1 MARMKNSP
9 RVRLIVFH
17 SHYRPG
23 GVRRII
29 ELALPALVNEHSLG
43 VAAVVF
49 AGGEAPPREWLAALR
64 SRVPGVTLT
73 TATEPAAG
81 YVSEI
86 GKKRTVGQVGAAVT
100 AWVETV
106 LGDAREADTVV
117 WAHNLGLGRN
127 LAAARAWVRACGRRG
142 VRLVAHHH
150 DWWFD
155 NRWQRWPEMRR
166 TGLRTLATVAQTIF
180 STAAHVRHAT
190 INRADQRVLAL
201 GLGARVGWLPN
212 LGEEGPAPTRAVVR
226 AARAWLDGVVGERA
240 PVWLVPCRMLRRK
253 NFAEALLL
261 TRWLRPEGWLV
272 TTGGVSSGDE
282 RAHAEELQTA
292 ATRHG
297 WRVKLGVLAGPEH
310 GKPTVAALLAAS
322 EAVLLTSLQE
332 GFGLPNLEAAAAG
345 RPLIVRT
352 LANIAPDLAEFGFRF
367 PQAYDEVWIE
377 RGLFDAPG
385 ETARQETR
393 WRAWR
398 AGLPR
403 MCRAW
408 ATRPPWWDAAGPV
421 AFSRLTLTAQLEVLA
436 HEAEATWSRCA
447 PLNPLLRR
455 WRGRAETETLGVSRW
470 PRGAARQLGA
480 EAYGRGFARLCAA
493 GPRAVA
499 DGAPVRIAEEFF
511 RAKLAGENQY
521 PMLWSLTP

>member
-1 MARMKNSP
+1 M
-9 RVRLIVFH
+9 RLIVFH
-17 SHYRPG
+17 SHYRAG

-29 ELALPALVNEHSLG
+29 ELALPALVNERRLG
-43 VAAVVF
+43 VKSVVL
-49 AGGEAPPREWLAALR
+49 AGGE
-64 SRVPGVTLT
+64 VPGEKWTTELRARLAGVPVTC
-73 TATEPAAG
+73 AINAAAG
-81 YVSEI
+81 YVSETR
-86 GKKRTVGQVGAAVT
+86 GKPMAPAARR
-100 AWVETV
+100 AELEKWVAA
-106 LGDAREADTVV
+106 LLDGGNGADTVV

-127 LAAARAWVRACGRRG
+127 LAAAGAWVHACGRRG

-166 TGLRTLATVAQTIF
+166 TGGRSLAAVAQTIF

-190 INRADQRVLAL
+190 INRADQRVLAR
-201 GLGARVGWLPN
+201 GLGARAGWLPN
-212 LGEEGPAPTRAVVR
+212 LAEAGAAPSKAAVD
-226 AARAWLDGVVGERA
+226 AARAWLDGVLGERA

-261 TRWLRPEGWLV
+261 TRWLRPEAWLV
-272 TTGGVSSGDE
+272 TTGGVSS
-282 RAHAEELQTA
+282 AEEQSYAAALQAA

-297 WRVKLGVLAGPEH
+297 WRVKLGVLAGTEDA
-310 GKPTVAALLAAS
+310 KPTVAALLAAS

-332 GFGLPNLEAAAAG
+332 GFGLPNLEASAAG
-345 RPLIVRT
+345 RPLLVRT

-377 RGLFDAPG
+377 RGLFDARA

-403 MCRAW
+403 TCRAW

-421 AFSRLTLTAQLEVLA
+421 ALSRLTLTAQLEVLA
-436 HEAEATWSRCA
+436 HPAEESWARCA
-447 PLNPLLRR
+447 PLNPVLRR

-470 PRGAARQLGA
+470 PRGAARRLGA
-480 EAYGRGFARLCAA
+480 EAYGRGFARLLATA
-493 GPRAVA
+493 PGAVA
-499 DGAPVRIAEEFF
+499 DGAPGRIAEEFL

>member
-1 MARMKNSP
+1 M
-9 RVRLIVFH
+9 RLIVFH

-29 ELALPALVNEHSLG
+29 ELALPALVGERRLG
-43 VAAVVF
+43 VTSVVL
-49 AGGEAPPREWLAALR
+49 AGGEAPGKKWATDLRAKLAG
-64 SRVPGVTLT
+64 VPVTC
-73 TATEPAAG
+73 AIDAAAG

-86 GKKRTVGQVGAAVT
+86 GGKWTAGQVGVAVT

-106 LGDAREADTVV
+106 LGEASGADTVV

-127 LAAARAWVRACGRRG
+127 LAAAGAWVRACGRRG

-166 TGLRTLATVAQTIF
+166 TGGRSLAAVARTIF
-180 STAAHVRHAT
+180 STAAHVRHAA
-190 INRADQRVLAL
+190 INRADQRVLAH
-201 GLGARVGWLPN
+201 GLGARAGWLPN
-212 LGEEGPAPTRAVVR
+212 LAEAGAAPAKAAVG
-226 AARAWLDGVVGERA
+226 AARAWLDGVLGERA

-261 TRWLRPEGWLV
+261 TRWLRPEAWLV
-272 TTGGVSSGDE
+272 TTGGVSS
-282 RAHAEELQTA
+282 AEEQGYAAALQKA

-297 WRVKLGVLAGPEH
+297 WRVKLGALAGPEDA
-310 GKPTVAALLAAS
+310 KPTVAALLAAS

-345 RPLIVRT
+345 RPLLVRT
-352 LANIAPDLAEFGFRF
+352 LPNIAPDLAEFGFRF

-377 RGLFDAPG
+377 RGLFDVRA
-385 ETARQETR
+385 ETARQEAR

-403 MCRAW
+403 TCRAW

-436 HEAEATWSRCA
+436 HGAEASWARCA
-447 PLNPLLRR
+447 PLNPALRR

-470 PRGAARQLGA
+470 PRGAARRLGA
-480 EAYGRGFARLCAA
+480 EAYGRGFAHLLETAP
-493 GPRAVA
+493 GKVA
-499 DGAPVRIAEEFF
+499 DAAPVRIAEEFF

>member
-1 MARMKNSP
+1 M
-9 RVRLIVFH
+9 RLIVFH

-29 ELALPALVNEHSLG
+29 ELALPALVNERRLG
-43 VAAVVF
+43 VKSVVL
-49 AGGEAPPREWLAALR
+49 AGGEAPGGKWATDLRAKLAG
-64 SRVPGVTLT
+64 VPVTC
-73 TATEPAAG
+73 AIDAAAG

-86 GKKRTVGQVGAAVT
+86 GGKWTAGQVRAAVT
-100 AWVETV
+100 AWVETL
-106 LGDAREADTVV
+106 LGEASGADTVV

-127 LAAARAWVRACGRRG
+127 LAAAGAWVRACERRG

-166 TGLRTLATVAQTIF
+166 TGGRSLAAVARTIF
-180 STAAHVRHAT
+180 STAAHVRHAA
-190 INRADQRVLAL
+190 INRSDQRVLAH
-201 GLGARVGWLPN
+201 GLGARAGWLPN
-212 LGEEGPAPTRAVVR
+212 LAEAGAAPAPATAAVG
-226 AARAWLDGVVGERA
+226 AARAWLDAVVGERA
-240 PVWLVPCRMLRRK
+240 PVWMVPCRMLRRK

-261 TRWLRPEGWLV
+261 MRWLRPEAWLV
-272 TTGGVSSGDE
+272 TTGGVSS
-282 RAHAEELQTA
+282 AEEQGYAAALQTA

-297 WRVKLGVLAGPEH
+297 WRVKLGVLAGTEEA
-310 GKPTVAALLAAS
+310 KPTVAALLAAS

-345 RPLIVRT
+345 RPLLVRT
-352 LANIAPDLAEFGFRF
+352 LPNIAPDLAEFGFRF

-377 RGLFDAPG
+377 RGLFDARA

-393 WRAWR
+393 WRVWR

-403 MCRAW
+403 TCRAW

-421 AFSRLTLTAQLEVLA
+421 AFSRLTLSAQLEVLA
-436 HEAEATWSRCA
+436 HAAEASWARCA
-447 PLNPLLRR
+447 PLNPALRR

-470 PRGAARQLGA
+470 PRGAARRLGA
-480 EAYGRGFARLCAA
+480 EAYGRGFAHLLETAP
-493 GPRAVA
+493 GKVA
-499 DGAPVRIAEEFF
+499 DAAPVRIAEEFF